1 MNKYKVRLSA
11 HASHIIRAST
21 PSQARR
27 KVWNEI
33 KDGYTYGWTK
43 AKFIK
48 NAKVEL
54 ISRGR

>member
-11 HASHIIRAST
+11 HASHTVKAST
-21 PSQARR
+21 PNQARR

-33 KDGYTYGWTK
+33 EDGYTYGWTK
-43 AKFIK
+43 AKFIN

-54 ISRGR
+54 ISRGE